1 VAEATARR
9 VDALL
14 VPGDLFD
21 GEEADVETVNRA
33 VECVRAAGCPPVFI
47 APGNHDC
54 YSRASTYYDNAKL
67 AARHQ
72 PVWPAH
78 VHIFTSP
85 EFASAELSGRPEV
98 RVWGRCVDANVE
110 SDDRV
115 LARAPRPG
123 PGLAHVLLLHGS
135 RDGFLAPGKRLTAPF
150 SDAELLA
157 AGFDYAALG
166 HYHEPAEVRDGRG
179 RLRAAYAG
187 SPAALARDETGPH
200 GALLVRLT
208 VDASAAA
215 PEARGLAVETEP
227 VPLDERRLLAVT
239 ADLAGV
245 GSPEAVRERVL
256 AALAAAGATPRDLA
270 VARLTGRVRPGVD
283 LAPRA
288 EDFAERVWCLLADVS
303 ELRPDYDLEAY
314 RRGEPRT
321 TEERFARSL
330 LAEIDDERDPAR
342 RAELESALYYGL
354 DALKQGR
361 VAPRYEWGLE

>member
-1 VAEATARR
+1 MAAAIERR

-21 GEEADVETVNRA
+21 GEAADVETVNRA
-33 VECVRAAGCPPVFI
+33 IECVRAAGCPPVFV

-85 EFASAELSGRPEV
+85 EFTAVELPGRPEV
-98 RVWGRCVDANVE
+98 RLWGRCVDANVE
-110 SDDRV
+110 SDERV
-115 LARAPRPG
+115 LARAPRPE
-123 PGLAHVLLLHGS
+123 PGRAHVLLLHGS
-135 RDGFLAPGKRLTAPF
+135 RDGFRAPGKRLTAPF
-150 SDAELLA
+150 SDAELVA

-166 HYHEPAEVRDGRG
+166 HYHEPAEVRDAAG
-179 RLRAAYAG
+179 RLRGAYAG
-187 SPAALARDETGPH
+187 SPAALGRDETGPH

-208 VDASAAA
+208 LDPTGATAEERRVAVAAE
-215 PEARGLAVETEP
+215 PLA
-227 VPLDERRLLAVT
+227 LDERRLLAVT
-239 ADLAGV
+239 ADLTGA
-245 GSPEAVRERVL
+245 GSPEVARERL
-256 AALAAAGATPRDLA
+256 RSALDAAGATPRDLV
-270 VARLTGRVRPGVD
+270 VARLTGRVLPGVD

-288 EDFAERVWCLLADVS
+288 EDFAERVWCLLPDAA
-303 ELRPDYDLEAY
+303 ELRPDYDLAAY

-321 TEERFARSL
+321 TEERFARAL
-330 LAEIDDERDPAR
+330 LAAIEDERDPER